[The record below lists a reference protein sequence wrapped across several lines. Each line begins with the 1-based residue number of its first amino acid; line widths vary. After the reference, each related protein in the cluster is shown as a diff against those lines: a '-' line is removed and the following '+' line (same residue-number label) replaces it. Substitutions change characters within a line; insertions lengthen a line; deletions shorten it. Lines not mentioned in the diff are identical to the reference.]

1 MPDTL
6 LVIEDEDLLGNE
18 LARHFRRQGWEVVQA
33 RTLAEAERELLAQG
47 LEPLVVLSDM
57 SLPDGNVL
65 DLLEKVRGRAGA
77 GGEWVLLTGFGTIP
91 DSVRA
96 LRLGAYEF
104 LEKPCESERLDLVV
118 TGAARS
124 ARAQRRI
131 RYQAV
136 QQHERYG
143 PDAFVGSSVR
153 TRELRG
159 LLAKIAQV
167 PFTALVIGGE
177 TGTGKGL
184 AARVLHYSGSRAS
197 GPLIEVN
204 CIVLPSELLESELFG
219 HEAGAF
225 TGAKGRHRGLI
236 EQAHGG
242 TLFLDEIGE
251 MSLGVQARLLKALED
266 RRFRR
271 VGGERELEV
280 DVQVIAAS
288 NRDLA
293 LQVQE
298 GRFRED
304 LYHRLRVLRIDIPPL
319 RERKEDLEDL
329 VPLFIAEYNAKA
341 GKRVRIVPEGIWERL
356 RSHSWP
362 GNVRELRN
370 LIERCV
376 LLAGDERLPEEWLQ
390 LPDALPDA
398 LPDRAP
404 AAPQGAPETVGD
416 MVHLPL
422 DGSMALDDMEKHIIQ
437 IALERANR
445 NVTAAAR
452 ALGTTRQTLRYRIQK
467 YWGKGP

>member
-18 LARHFRRQGWEVVQA
+18 LARHFRKQGWEVVQA
-33 RTLAEAERELLAQG
+33 RTLAEAERELLVSE

-57 SLPDGNVL
+57 SLPDGNAL
-65 DLLEKVRGRAGA
+65 DLLETVRGRAGA

-104 LEKPCESERLDLVV
+104 LEKPCESERLDLVI

-131 RYQAV
+131 RYEAA

-143 PDAFVGSSVR
+143 PDAFLGSSAG
-153 TRELRG
+153 TREVRR
-159 LLAKIAQV
+159 LLVKIAGV
-167 PFTALVIGGE
+167 PFTALVIAGE

-184 AARVLHYSGSRAS
+184 AARILHYSGPRAS

-204 CIVLPSELLESELFG
+204 CIALPSELLESELFG

-225 TGAKGRHRGLI
+225 TGAKGRHRGLF

-293 LQVQE
+293 LRVQE
-298 GRFRED
+298 GRFRDD
-304 LYHRLRVLRIDIPPL
+304 LYHRLGVLRIDLPPL
-319 RERKEDLEDL
+319 RERQEDLEDL
-329 VPLFIAEYNAKA
+329 VPLFITEYNAKA
-341 GKRVRIVPEGIWERL
+341 GKRVRTVPEGAWETL
-356 RSHSWP
+356 RRHCWP

-370 LIERCV
+370 VIERCV
-376 LLAGDERLPEEWLQ
+376 LLAEGERFPEEWLQ
-390 LPDALPDA
+390 LPAT
-398 LPDRAP
+398 LPDRAL
-404 AAPQGAPETVGD
+404 AVPQGEPEAIGN
-416 MVHLPL
+416 MLHLPL
-422 DGSMALDDMEKHIIQ
+422 DGSMALDDMEKFIIQ
-437 IALERANR
+437 NALERADH

-452 ALGTTRQTLRYRIQK
+452 ALGTSRQTLRYRIQK
-467 YWGKGP
+467 YWGKSR